1 MNRAPVNSEILDRLP
16 PHDATAERS
25 TIGCLLLEPSRVPE
39 IAQQLGA
46 DDFYVDAN
54 RRLFG
59 HIVGLYAAGSRV
71 DEVLLLDRL
80 RSNGDLEAIGGHA
93 YLAEILQETGI
104 PANASNHAQIVL
116 KHSQRRRLI
125 RETTGALVDAYDDS
139 QAPAAIASSTAERL
153 LAVTRAD
160 GPRSIDTPVLF
171 AQTLQDLAEPASQPI
186 GRTIGFKSFDTEIGG
201 LYPGELAILAAR
213 PSMGKTALA
222 TQVALYFA
230 EHGRHALI
238 VTLEMPA
245 RSLAERILANRAG
258 VSLQAIRS
266 RSLSHDDRSRLVT
279 GNLDLPVQHLHLVD
293 RPRMT
298 VAEIRWEVMLRRQKH
313 SIDLVVV
320 DYLTRL
326 QPADPRQTRY
336 LQVAQITADLK
347 DIAAEFA
354 VPVLCLA
361 QLGRAAEAK
370 GETRPR
376 LSHLRESGDIEQD
389 ADVIAFLHRP
399 ERVDRDDPDVMGK
412 AYLFLEKNRN
422 GPCGEYP
429 LTFDGPT
436 GRFSDGPRFQPFDE
450 FTPYGG

>member
-1 MNRAPVNSEILDRLP
+1 
-16 PHDATAERS
+16 
-25 TIGCLLLEPSRVPE
+25 
-39 IAQQLGA
+39 
-46 DDFYVDAN
+46 
-54 RRLFG
+54 
-59 HIVGLYAAGSRV
+59 
-71 DEVLLLDRL
+71 
-80 RSNGDLEAIGGHA
+80 
-93 YLAEILQETGI
+93 
-104 PANASNHAQIVL
+104 
-116 KHSQRRRLI
+116 
-125 RETTGALVDAYDDS
+125 
-139 QAPAAIASSTAERL
+139 
-153 LAVTRAD
+153 
-160 GPRSIDTPVLF
+160 
-171 AQTLQDLAEPASQPI
+171 
-186 GRTIGFKSFDTEIGG
+186 
-201 LYPGELAILAAR
+201 
-213 PSMGKTALA
+213 
-222 TQVALYFA
+222 
-230 EHGRHALI
+230 
-238 VTLEMPA
+238 
-245 RSLAERILANRAG
+245 
-258 VSLQAIRS
+258 
-266 RSLSHDDRSRLVT
+266 
-279 GNLDLPVQHLHLVD
+279 
-293 RPRMT
+293 MT
-298 VAEIRWEVMLRRQKH
+298 VDEIRWEVMLRRQKH